1 MLTPRDHA
9 KQLPID
15 PSRSGVRA
23 RRTWGAGEISI
34 RGGIAVQAIRSAS
47 RAVGVAVI
55 IFAVFATVANA
66 ASVTA
71 VSTADWDTCGVLAS
85 GEVECWGS
93 QLLGSTIDESSTPV
107 LVPGISNATAV
118 TGSED
123 HRCALLSSG
132 GVDCWGFNGF
142 GELGNGITTLEENWN
157 PVAVSG
163 LNNAVAVS
171 AGLDDTCA
179 LTNSGTVEC
188 WGANNWGQL
197 AKSMPS
203 ESSLP
208 VVVSGIS
215 NAIAVSVGQYYACA
229 VLTGGTAKCWGSGIH
244 GDLGDGSEEN
254 TPTPTA
260 VSGLSDAVAI
270 SATGVGAF
278 TCALISNG
286 TVECWGLNGS
296 GQLGNGTTD
305 DVALTPVTVGGISNA
320 VAISAG
326 WDHACAVL
334 ATGSIECWGEG
345 GPVGPD
351 AGVLGNGTT
360 EGSST
365 PVLVSG
371 LNTATSV
378 SAGFADTCA
387 TLSDGSAW
395 CWGEGEGGGLGD
407 GGTTGSLIPVRVSE
421 PMQTAATGP
430 TNGGGT
436 TPGGSGTSTA
446 GGNGTSTPSGSG
458 ASTTTGS
465 GISTISSG
473 SAPKSN
479 PSQKPIS
486 AVAAFSLPPA
496 KQCVSK
502 RKFTIHVRTLPG
514 ITWVSAIIKINHKRI
529 KTLGRSHISAL
540 VNLVGLPKGTFVLS
554 ITAKASNGQSVT
566 GTRTYHTCV
575 PKSQSHYGTPKL

>member
-1 MLTPRDHA
+1 MLTPLDHA
-9 KQLPID
+9 KQLPK
-15 PSRSGVRA
+15 
-23 RRTWGAGEISI
+23 
-34 RGGIAVQAIRSAS
+34 AIRSVS
-47 RAVGVAVI
+47 RTVGVAAI

-71 VSTADWDTCGVLAS
+71 VSTANWGTCGVLAS

-93 QLLGSTIDESSTPV
+93 QLLGSTIYESSTPV

-163 LNNAVAVS
+163 LSSATAVS

-179 LTNSGTVEC
+179 LTSDGTVEC

-197 AKSMPS
+197 AKSTPS

-208 VVVSGIS
+208 VVVSGVS
-215 NAIAVSVGQYYACA
+215 TAIAVSVGQYYACA
-229 VLTGGTAKCWGSGIH
+229 VLTGGAAECWGSDLH
-244 GDLGDGSEEN
+244 GDLGDGSEAS

-260 VSGLSDAVAI
+260 VSGLSHAVAI
-270 SATGVGAF
+270 SASGVGAF

-286 TVECWGLNGS
+286 TVECWGTGDD
-296 GQLGNGTTD
+296 GQLGNGKTETA
-305 DVALTPVTVGGISNA
+305 ALTPVTVSGISNA
-320 VAISAG
+320 VAISAN
-326 WDHACAVL
+326 WDRACAVL
-334 ATGSIECWGEG
+334 ATGSIECWGKG
-345 GPVGPD
+345 GPVGLYT
-351 AGVLGNGTT
+351 GVLGNGTS

-371 LNTATSV
+371 LSTARSV
-378 SAGFADTCA
+378 SVGFADTCA
-387 TLSDGSAW
+387 TLADGSAW
-395 CWGEGEGGGLGD
+395 CWGEGEVGELGD
-407 GGTTGSLIPVRVSE
+407 GMLLGSLVPVRVSE
-421 PMQTAATGP
+421 PKTTAPESGGP
-430 TNGGGT
+430 TEPAEGGGT
-436 TPGGSGTSTA
+436 STTGQNGSGTSTTS
-446 GGNGTSTPSGSG
+446 GNGTST
-458 ASTTTGS
+458 T
-465 GISTISSG
+465 SSG

-479 PSQKPIS
+479 PAQKPIS
-486 AVAAFSLPPA
+486 AAAAFSLPPA
-496 KQCVSK
+496 KQCVSR
-502 RKFTIHVRTLPG
+502 RKFTIHMRTLPG
-514 ITWVSAIIKINHKRI
+514 IKWVSAVIKINGKRVR
-529 KTLGRSHISAL
+529 TVGRAHITAL

-554 ITAKASNGQSVT
+554 ITAKASNGRTVT

-575 PKSQSHYGTPKL
+575 PKSRSSYPVPKL